1 LYEEPDSRLLKNKF
15 RIFRPNKFF
24 SSFLKKSELISAVW
38 LGGWVA
44 GWLGGW
50 GTSFEELGR
59 DRDFQFFAI
68 DSVGR
73 RGDSIIKIMDP
84 APRQKFIGM
93 ILTI

>member
-1 LYEEPDSRLLKNKF
+1 MQFF
-15 RIFRPNKFF
+15 R
-24 SSFLKKSELISAVW
+24 SFLKKSELISAVW

-84 APRQKFIGM
+84 APLWVRELWGQKFYLSDFNNMGVD
-93 ILTI
+93 LG